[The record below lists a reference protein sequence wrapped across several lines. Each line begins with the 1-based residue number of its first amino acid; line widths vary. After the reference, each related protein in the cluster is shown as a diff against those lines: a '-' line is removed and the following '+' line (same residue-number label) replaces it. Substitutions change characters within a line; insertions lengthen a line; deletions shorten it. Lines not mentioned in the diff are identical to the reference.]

1 VARWAYRPGRQG
13 DARCG
18 CERWPDRNVRGS
30 SGAAVRTLRQQPPI
44 SPWKPGSGRES
55 LEHRCLLPQDA
66 GMAIQELVWDMDGTL
81 LDTTVVVPA
90 AFVRAVRKLGGR
102 SVSPDRV
109 VAAYSRGTPE
119 VILAHLVGRDLT
131 VEEAEVYYTELQDV
145 EVAPY
150 PGVVDVMRALREQGR
165 VAAVFTGAS
174 SRAAAMLLKAAG
186 LDTDVLVGG
195 DHVPNPKPAADGL
208 LLAAAQVG
216 VEATALAYIGDSP
229 LDLRTAA
236 AAGSHRAAASWGHMY
251 DGSEPADSILARPE
265 QALDLFELSLE

>member
-1 VARWAYRPGRQG
+1 
-13 DARCG
+13 
-18 CERWPDRNVRGS
+18 
-30 SGAAVRTLRQQPPI
+30 
-44 SPWKPGSGRES
+44 
-55 LEHRCLLPQDA
+55 
-66 GMAIQELVWDMDGTL
+66 MAIQELVWDMDGTL

-90 AFVRAVRKLGGR
+90 AFVRAVQKLGGR
-102 SVSPDRV
+102 SVSSDRV

-119 VILAHLVGRDLT
+119 VILAHLVGRDLS
-131 VEEAEVYYTELQDV
+131 VEESEVYYTELQDV

-150 PGVVDVMRALREQGR
+150 PGVIDVMTALREQGR

-251 DGSEPADSILARPE
+251 DGSEPADSILARPG